1 MKKLLTVFLCFITV
15 FTLSACAGT
24 RTPEETTT
32 QVITTTTTTVPN
44 TVRIT
49 FPEGLTVTQMALLLE
64 ENNVCSSKDFISAV
78 NSFDTTRY
86 KFLEGIDNHK
96 ERAFLLEGYIFP
108 DTYEFYFNEGAEKAL
123 SRFLKNTEEKLTED
137 MFIQAEKL
145 GYTMDEVLAIAS
157 LIQEEADIEKEMG
170 KVSSVF
176 HNRLN
181 ASYNRLESDVTIHYI
196 EKYVKPYI
204 EGDKNRYNELY
215 NTYKCYGL
223 PAGPICNPGIASIKA
238 ALNPEETDYMFFFT
252 DKDMNYY
259 YSKTYKEHK
268 TKWDNLENK

>member
-1 MKKLLTVFLCFITV
+1 MGKNLGEIMNNIMKYKGYWAEIRYSDEDECFYGI
-15 FTLSACAGT
+15 
-24 RTPEETTT
+24 
-32 QVITTTTTTVPN
+32 I
-44 TVRIT
+44 
-49 FPEGLTVTQMALLLE
+49 EG
-64 ENNVCSSKDFISAV
+64 
-78 NSFDTTRY
+78 
-86 KFLEGIDNHK
+86 
-96 ERAFLLEGYIFP
+96 
-108 DTYEFYFNEGAEKAL
+108 
-123 SRFLKNTEEKLTED
+123 LKNTSISFEGTTVNIETSK
-137 MFIQAEKL
+137 
-145 GYTMDEVLAIAS
+145 
-157 LIQEEADIEKEMG
+157 EADIEKEMG

-196 EKYVKPYI
+196 EKYVKPFI

-238 ALNPEETDYMFFFT
+238 ALNPEKTDYMFFFT

-268 TKWDNLENK
+268 DKWNNLDNK